1 MQQASRFT
9 FPVSRTAPTISPWLL
24 ALTSAVGVGAYLYPF
39 FLPPSGAG
47 ETGAHVGDAPL
58 LLVVLVGLCV
68 VVLLADL
75 ETRRLDAKQIALL
88 SMLVA
93 TNAVL
98 RPFQGLGGLSPIYVL
113 PILAGYVYG
122 AGFGFLLGAL

>member
-1 MQQASRFT
+1 MQHATPNTLHVPRST
-9 FPVSRTAPTISPWLL
+9 LHISPWLL
-24 ALTSAVGVGAYLYPF
+24 ALTSAVGLGAFLYPF

-47 ETGAHVGDAPL
+47 EEGAHTGDAPL

-98 RPFQGLGGLSPIYVL
+98 RPFQGLGGLSPIYIL
-113 PILAGYVYG
+113 PILT
-122 AGFGFLLGAL
+122 